1 MVTHFPEDG
10 HQPSPGWSPT
20 IPRMVNYHPQDGHPP
35 LKGMVT
41 HHPQGGHPPTVKW
54 WITIPGMVVTVPR
67 TVTHHFQDG
76 QLDLEIDS
84 RAAQLVSFNVV
95 QCPHPNCS
103 PHQQS
108 MWGVPP
114 FRVYLF
120 TYPNCSPR
128 QESMC
133 GVPPP
138 STMYFSAFATLGSVL
153 DSKWN
158 WESGKF

>member
-114 FRVYLF
+114 
-120 TYPNCSPR
+120 
-128 QESMC
+128 
-133 GVPPP
+133 PP
-138 STMYFSAFATLGSVL
+138 SISFHPSQLFPPSREYVLCPPALHNVVQCLCHTRLGL
-153 DSKWN
+153 
-158 WESGKF
+158 GF